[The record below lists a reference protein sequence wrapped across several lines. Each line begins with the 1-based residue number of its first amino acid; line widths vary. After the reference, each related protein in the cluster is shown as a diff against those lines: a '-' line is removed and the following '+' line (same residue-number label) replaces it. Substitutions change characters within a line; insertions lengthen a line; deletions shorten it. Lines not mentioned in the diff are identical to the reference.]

1 MAADPYGA
9 ALTTPKD
16 LAFFP
21 NISCVPVLI
30 TGWEGKNGAKWD
42 FTPIGPTP
50 VIMKME
56 TGKKWFKYLVL
67 IF

>member
-30 TGWEGKNGAKWD
+30 TG
-42 FTPIGPTP
+42 
-50 VIMKME
+50 
-56 TGKKWFKYLVL
+56 
-67 IF
+67 